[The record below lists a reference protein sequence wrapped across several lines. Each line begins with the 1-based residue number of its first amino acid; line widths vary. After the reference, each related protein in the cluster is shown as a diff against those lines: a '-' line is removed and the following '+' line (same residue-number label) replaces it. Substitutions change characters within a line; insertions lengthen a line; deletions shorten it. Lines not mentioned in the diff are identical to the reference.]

1 MSAADLPVFVF
12 ARTEITHYPIFQD
25 IGHIGNGKTSFK
37 ANKLEMNYEVISV
50 RDYTTKF

>member
-12 ARTEITHYPIFQD
+12 ARTEITHYPIYQD
-25 IGHIGNGKTSFK
+25 IGQIENGKTSFK